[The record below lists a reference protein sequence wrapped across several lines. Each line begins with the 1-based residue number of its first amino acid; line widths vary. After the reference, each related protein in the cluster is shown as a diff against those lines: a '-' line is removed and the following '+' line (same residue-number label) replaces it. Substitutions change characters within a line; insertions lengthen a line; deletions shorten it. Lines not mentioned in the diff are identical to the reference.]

1 MANGLCARACMLLIG
16 RYLVEWIFTLF
27 AKALPLEPT
36 AWIWD
41 QILVLGDQLIF
52 QCALGLLH
60 LLEPKLLT
68 MTDLSEVALVFKDL
82 TASPVL
88 FEALTAVNSSG
99 ISATEPNMKKR
110 DRWRPLYDCVG
121 AQEVDCD
128 LWASFL
134 TRLSNFEAASLGIA
148 DSPTTLSMR
157 LRLSYSGAST
167 AEKDSTSPERNGTS
181 VEEEAMEIAR
191 ARGRRTAVTLEW
203 EASKTGSEVDI
214 GEDKLATL
222 SPALSVVAAD
232 ARRQFS
238 RRTSSAKALASTAAA
253 AAANTS
259 KAGVGGAGATA
270 SRLTGRLTG
279 RLSEAKRRTENS
291 TAHVAPQSESTTDA
305 VAPCCTQLEEG
316 RDLDP
321 SQKHCKGEGISAT
334 SDEHALVVVP
344 EGLPPFRE

>member
-1 MANGLCARACMLLIG
+1 MHVADR

-52 QCALGLLH
+52 QCALGLLN
-60 LLEPKLLT
+60 LLEPNLLT
-68 MTDLSEVALVFKDL
+68 MTDLSDVALVFKDL

-99 ISATEPNMKKR
+99 MSATEPTMKKR

-121 AQEVDCD
+121 AQVVDCD

-134 TRLSNFEAASLGIA
+134 TRLSNFETSLGIV
-148 DSPTTLSMR
+148 DSPKTLSMR
-157 LRLSYSGAST
+157 LRLSYSGVSA
-167 AEKDSTSPERNGTS
+167 AEKDSTSPKRNGTS
-181 VEEEAMEIAR
+181 VEEEAMEMAR

-203 EASKTGSEVDI
+203 EASKTGSEVDTE
-214 GEDKLATL
+214 EDKLATMPPGL
-222 SPALSVVAAD
+222 SAVAAD

-270 SRLTGRLTG
+270 SRLSGRLSG
-279 RLSEAKRRTENS
+279 RLSEAKRGRTENS
-291 TAHVAPQSESTTDA
+291 TSHAALQSQSEPESTTDA
-305 VAPCCTQLEEG
+305 VAPCCTQLEED
-316 RDLDP
+316 RDPDP
-321 SQKHCKGEGISAT
+321 SQKPSKGEGICAT